1 MTGAGWKLCK
11 NMHRIISA
19 TGIYGI
25 IGMAHRVAFRM
36 ALGQY
41 DALSTEGDVSRLRE
55 IVSSL
60 TDISEFERWWNRDS
74 HRQQNPDSYLK
85 RCLREA
91 DALVRICRTAAVWEE
106 EGDGYL
112 ARVRENLRSYSENGR
127 TAVEFLRPRELLQLL
142 DLRHEIKTRRVTR
155 LNVAHYELVSRCI
168 RYMISEVL
176 PGPLP

>member
-1 MTGAGWKLCK
+1 
-11 NMHRIISA
+11 
-19 TGIYGI
+19 
-25 IGMAHRVAFRM
+25 MAHRAAFRT

-55 IVSSL
+55 MVSSL
-60 TDISEFERWWNRDS
+60 ADISEFERWWNLDS
-74 HRQQNPDSYLK
+74 HRRQNPDGYLK

-91 DALVRICRTAAVWEE
+91 DALVGICRSAAVWEE

-112 ARVRENLRSYSENGR
+112 ARVRENLRSHSENGR

-142 DLRHEIKTRRVTR
+142 DLRHEIKAGRVNR

-168 RYMISEVL
+168 RYLISEVH
-176 PGPLP
+176 PGPLPR